1 MPTYAQ
7 FLAAVRDHGRRLR
20 AVARQYG
27 RTEAD
32 ADDLV
37 QETLLR
43 AWRNFDPTAGRP
55 CAIGWFVVI
64 LRNVA
69 REWGR
74 SAAARVRLTCVGE
87 SGLTDVA
94 GDVGAD
100 DRL

>member
-37 QETLLR
+37 Q
-43 AWRNFDPTAGRP
+43 
-55 CAIGWFVVI
+55 
-64 LRNVA
+64 
-69 REWGR
+69 
-74 SAAARVRLTCVGE
+74 
-87 SGLTDVA
+87 
-94 GDVGAD
+94 
-100 DRL
+100 